1 MGDRH
6 AVDKAGQAYLTGVAQ
21 ANGCG
26 GPAYLYGAQYGCFP
40 TTANAVISDIG
51 GGNPIDMAFMTVFN
65 ATGSALVYSTLFGD
79 RQGGVSVKGAG
90 CMTDCGAGTY
100 GTSIALDPLGNVY
113 IGGRTVAANMV
124 TTKGAFN
131 TPWAVVL
138 FPLRPRSSTP
148 LTATDMSPNS
158 PP

>member
-1 MGDRH
+1 
-6 AVDKAGQAYLTGVAQ
+6 
-21 ANGCG
+21 
-26 GPAYLYGAQYGCFP
+26 
-40 TTANAVISDIG
+40 VISDIG